1 MNPGEDVSDT
11 TDSCQRH
18 DPMVSVLVPIYNV
31 EKYLEQCLDS
41 LAAQTFGDFEAIC
54 INDGSTDGSREII
67 QRYLDA
73 DPRFRVIDKPN
84 SGYGASMNRGFDAAR
99 GKYVGILESD
109 DFFEPDALQKLVSAA
124 EENGSDVVKANFWL
138 YWSCPAERR
147 ELFRVVDSIEGGHTM
162 RPLDDQAIF
171 FRKPSIWSAVYR
183 REFLTSNAIR
193 FLETPGASYQDAGFN
208 FKVWASAE
216 RVTFIE
222 DPVLFYRQDNEASS
236 VNSAAKVFC
245 VCDEYGSMEEFVDE
259 RCAADAARLHRILE
273 RMKYDSYLWN
283 YDRLDPELRDGFV
296 ARASEELA
304 RDLAAYDLDDAYF
317 EPGAKAGFEA
327 WARDPERFVAA
338 RRCLERGRLG
348 RVGHYL
354 KLGGPALLARVLAS
368 RGRRSD
374 ARRNDARGACE

>member
-1 MNPGEDVSDT
+1 MPFASEDRQGQNPK
-11 TDSCQRH
+11 
-18 DPMVSVLVPIYNV
+18 VSVLVPIYNV
-31 EKYLEQCLDS
+31 EKYLAECLDS
-41 LAAQTFGDFEAIC
+41 LVVQTFSDFEVIC

-73 DPRFRVIDKPN
+73 DSRFRVIDKPN
-84 SGYGASMNRGFDAAR
+84 SGYGASMNRGLDSAR
-99 GKYVGILESD
+99 GKYVAILESD
-109 DFFEPDALQKLVSAA
+109 DFFEPDALKKLFAAA

-138 YWSCPAERR
+138 YWSYPSGRK

-171 FRKPSIWSAVYR
+171 FRKPSIWSAVYNR
-183 REFLTSNAIR
+183 GFLLAHGIK

-236 VNSAAKVFC
+236 VNSAAKAFC
-245 VCDEYGSMEEFVDE
+245 VCDEYASMEEFVDKS
-259 RCAADAARLHRILE
+259 CAADAPQLHRILE

-283 YDRLDPELRDGFV
+283 YDRLSPELRDGFV
-296 ARASEELA
+296 ARASRELEH
-304 RDLAAYDLDDAYF
+304 DLDTYDLDDAYF

-327 WARDPERFVAA
+327 WALDPKRFAAA
-338 RRCLERGRLG
+338 RECLEGGRLG
-348 RVGHYL
+348 KVRHYL
-354 KLGGPALLARVLAS
+354 KLGGPALLVKVIVS
-368 RGRRSD
+368 RGKQSFV
-374 ARRNDARGACE
+374 RRNDARGACA